1 MAESSAQTLY
11 SAEFIDNF
19 EVGVTLLR
27 DTVTT
32 EGVAKGNTFV
42 FASAGTN
49 GATAVTR
56 GINGLIPGRSVDQ
69 TQYSAPL
76 YEWHDVQEV
85 TDFNEFQSQASI
97 RRKMA
102 KDQMVV
108 LNRKMDQEIIT
119 ELATGTQFIATSAA
133 TANPGMFSTAQSI
146 LTSAGVPW
154 NEITAAVT
162 PACLKYLMDSDK
174 FAKQGQWIDHFPWMD
189 GGPAFKNKN
198 QIYNWMGLNFIV
210 CNNLT
215 NLNTASEICY
225 VYHRNSVGHAIGKT
239 PEAIADYDKRHAY
252 NYVRASMF
260 TGAKALLTT
269 GIVGIRHDGSAVA
282 ATA

>member
-1 MAESSAQTLY
+1 MPESSPVTLY
-11 SAEFIDNF
+11 SAEFIDAF

-32 EGVAKGNTFV
+32 EGVAKGSNFI

-69 TQYSAPL
+69 IQYTCPL
-76 YEWHDVQEV
+76 YEWHDVPEV
-85 TDFNEFQSQASI
+85 TEYNEFQSQASL

-102 KDQMVV
+102 KDQMIV
-108 LNRKMDQEIIT
+108 LNRQMDSEIIT
-119 ELATGTQFIATSAA
+119 ALATGTQFVATAAA
-133 TANPGMFSTAQSI
+133 TATPGMFSTAQSI

-162 PACLKYLMDSDK
+162 PACMKYLMDSDK
-174 FAKQGQWIDHFPWMD
+174 FAKQGQWVDRFPWMD
-189 GGPAFKNKN
+189 GGPAFRNKN
-198 QIYNWMGLNFIV
+198 QIYNWMGMNFIV

-215 NLNTASEICY
+215 NLNTANEVCY
-225 VYHRNSVGHAIGKT
+225 VYHRNAVGHAIGKA
-239 PEAIADYDKRHAY
+239 PEAVLKFDDRNAY
-252 NYVRASMF
+252 WYIRTSMF
-260 TGAKALLTT
+260 TGAKSLLTT
-269 GIVGIRHDGSAVA
+269 GIVGIRHDGSGVA